1 LQEQI
6 WSWLRVNDFIR
17 ELRRRNVLRVGTAYM
32 VVGWLVLQFIDVV
45 FPILSLDDELGRP
58 ILYLLLA
65 GLPVTLILAWVF
77 ELTPDGIKKEKDVD
91 RENSVTANTGRFLDR
106 SIIVVLIF
114 AIGLLLVDKF
124 VLQEE
129 LATSEIEA
137 SVAVLPFVN
146 MSGDQQ
152 NEYFSDGLTETLLHM
167 LAQLP
172 DLKVAARTS
181 SFSFKNTE
189 ADIRDIAVDLGVA
202 TILEGSVQ
210 RSGDT
215 VRITAQLI
223 EADTGFHLWSKT
235 FDRDLDDIFSV
246 QDEIATSVVD
256 ALQLTLLGGSTEQM
270 MQHVRLATND
280 ASAYEKYLMGLEQK
294 NIASYGSLPRAEGL
308 FKEALSIDPDFCEAK
323 VELAFTYSLQ
333 AETGLITADDSRD
346 RIRPLID
353 QVLTLKPNDGRAL
366 GLLAAVDWRE
376 AIQTHGPNSDETAL
390 AEEDL
395 NTANELA
402 PNDPEIYAA
411 LSIVSA
417 STNQDDDALDW
428 LDKGLEI
435 DPLSAR
441 LHLQRGRM
449 LLGPLDEPELA
460 EQAFAKG
467 QELAPEWTAVNFAL
481 GDAAFAQ
488 GRFADGINW
497 YRHSMTLDPQDH
509 ELPASISRF
518 YYQFGLSAEG
528 DDMFRRAQALAPQE
542 AWIRSLELE
551 QQIRAN
557 NHERA
562 VTLAKDIINDDVEN
576 RGGAYSLAVRG
587 YVSSMIQLGKA
598 DAVAEFFESVNP
610 GITSSEYV
618 PSELSEVFMQFMLV
632 QALVDMGSY
641 ELSNKILTSILAFAD
656 RTLPDWRDD
665 NEYTLAA
672 LSIAQ
677 GNTDAAIEY
686 ALKDLDQPFAKQRN
700 WSLNYQKMAWF
711 KPILKDKRVAQR
723 IAELEIETQAA
734 GDQIRAMLAEQG

>member
-1 LQEQI
+1 
-6 WSWLRVNDFIR
+6 VNDFIK

-32 VVGWLVLQFIDVV
+32 VVGWLILQFIDVV

-58 ILYLLLA
+58 ILYLLLG
-65 GLPVTLILAWVF
+65 GLPITLILAWVF
-77 ELTPDGIKKEKDVD
+77 EITPDGIKKEKDIN
-91 RENSVTANTGRFLDR
+91 RENSVTENTGRFLDR

-114 AIGLLLVDKF
+114 AVGLLLADKF
-124 VLQEE
+124 FLQEDE
-129 LATSEIEA
+129 TTADIEA
-137 SVAVLPFVN
+137 SVAVLPFIN

-152 NEYFSDGLTETLLHM
+152 NDYFSDGLTETLLHM

-181 SFSFKNTE
+181 SFSFKNSE
-189 ADIRDIAVDLGVA
+189 ADVREIAKDLGVA

-223 EADTGFHLWSKT
+223 EAETGFHLWSKT
-235 FDRDLDDIFSV
+235 FDRNLDDIFSV
-246 QDEIATSVVD
+246 QDEIATSVAD
-256 ALQLTLLGGSTEQM
+256 ALQITLLGQSPEQM
-270 MQHVRLATND
+270 IHNVKLATND
-280 ASAYEKYLMGLEQK
+280 TLAYEKYLMALEQK

-308 FKEALSIDPDFCEAK
+308 FKEALSLDPEFCEAK

-333 AETGLITADDSRD
+333 AETGLITIDESRQ

-353 QVLTLKPNDGRAL
+353 QVLELKPNDGRSL
-366 GLLAAVDWRE
+366 GLLAAIDWRE
-376 AIQTHGPNSDETAL
+376 AVQIHGPISDETAL
-390 AEEDL
+390 AEKEL
-395 NTANELA
+395 IKANKLA

-417 STNQDDDALDW
+417 ASNQDDQALEW
-428 LDKGLEI
+428 LDKGLEV

-441 LHLQRGRM
+441 LHLLRGRM
-449 LLGPLDEPELA
+449 LLGPLKEPELA
-460 EQAFAKG
+460 EEAFAKG
-467 QELAPEWTAVNFAL
+467 QKLAPEWTAVNFAL

-488 GRFADGINW
+488 SRFADGINW

-528 DDMFRRAQALAPQE
+528 DNMFRRAQALAPQE

-551 QQIRAN
+551 QQLRAN

-562 VTLAKDIINDDVEN
+562 VTLAKDIIVDDIEN
-576 RGGAYSLAVRG
+576 RGGAYALAVRG

-598 DAVAEFFESVNP
+598 DAVADFFESVYP
-610 GITSSEYV
+610 GISSSDYV
-618 PSELSEVFMQFMLV
+618 PTELSELFMQFMLV

-641 ELSNKILTSILAFAD
+641 ELSNQILASLLTFAD
-656 RTLPDWRDD
+656 KTVPNWRED

-677 GNTDAAIEY
+677 GNTEAAIEY
-686 ALKDLDQPFAKQRN
+686 ALKDLEQPLARQRN

-711 KPILKDKRVAQR
+711 KPILKDERVAQR